1 VRIYFS
7 IFTLFLLIA
16 LLPID
21 AIGQTEPERKRLGD
35 SSVTMIVPE
44 SIRKKPDTKG
54 LGFLPAFRVL
64 EEPKSFVK
72 IWTPRFTDKKA
83 AKTYAKQSGSKF
95 KEILEIEINGKAVPM
110 MITHVK
116 TGYKSGDV
124 YKALFDDKN
133 SIVVIATVFDDAP
146 ITRNEVL
153 DAFKTIEINVEKP
166 IGNFDGAPFTVD
178 LVPPFE
184 FVFSSF
190 NSLFIKSDPEL
201 DESHSKPSIIVG
213 YEDIFTFQGE
223 PKIDTLETAAKY
235 LFPIDK
241 DNFYQTESPN
251 FSKIE
256 IISEGYEEV
265 GPGKAYK
272 LEARYKDRMALQ
284 YVWDKRGPS
293 EFDDYLFFFAM
304 GDTKYLES
312 IKNDVSKIA
321 DSLEFQ
327 SNPKPR
333 QSAQKKVTTKVAPQP
348 IPRLADKTHPLSE
361 CEIKKRK
368 LTCDAMRSHSGF
380 IFNTNLRSN
389 RDTLQYQISTLTS
402 SLRNQEFKDL
412 FETQVRTHMKEAVP
426 LAADLMGWDMED
438 PATTEMLNAATVA
451 LEKLVVSPEEQ
462 KPDPNASELEA
473 LMGNQKVEFEGGRF
487 YGTRSSIMNNYS
499 LYVDK
504 PGKKKKK

>member
-7 IFTLFLLIA
+7 IFTFFLLIA
-16 LLPID
+16 FLPAN
-21 AIGQTEPERKRLGD
+21 AIGQSEPERKRIGN
-35 SSVTMIVPE
+35 SSVTIIVPE
-44 SIRKKPDTKG
+44 GIRKEPDAKG
-54 LGFLPAFRVL
+54 LTFLPAFRAL
-64 EEPKSFVK
+64 EEQKSFVK

-83 AKTYAKQSGSKF
+83 AKAYAKQSGSKF
-95 KEILEIEINGKAVPM
+95 KELLELEIKGQTVPI

-116 TGYKSGDV
+116 TGYKSGYV

-133 SIVVIATVFDDAP
+133 SIVVIATIFDDAP
-146 ITRNEVL
+146 ITRDEVL
-153 DAFKTIEINVEKP
+153 DAFKTIEIKVEKP
-166 IGNFDGAPFTVD
+166 IGNFDGAPFTAD
-178 LVPPFE
+178 LTDPFE

-190 NSLFIKSDPEL
+190 NSLFIKSDPEI
-201 DESHSKPSIIVG
+201 DESYSKPSIIVG

-223 PKIDTLETAAKY
+223 PKIDSLETAAKY

-241 DNFYQTESPN
+241 DNFFLTENPN
-251 FSKIE
+251 FSKME
-256 IISEGYEEV
+256 IISSGYEEI

-272 LEARYKDRMALQ
+272 LEARYKDRIN
-284 YVWDKRGPS
+284 
-293 EFDDYLFFFAM
+293 
-304 GDTKYLES
+304 LEP

-321 DSLEFQ
+321 ASLKFQ
-327 SNPKPR
+327 KNPKPT
-333 QSAQKKVTTKVAPQP
+333 QSTQKKAPVNITPQP
-348 IPRLADKTHPLSE
+348 VPRLADKAHPLSE

-412 FETQVRTHMKEAVP
+412 FETQVRAHMKEAVP
-426 LAADLMGWDMED
+426 LAANLMGWDMED
-438 PATTEMLNAATVA
+438 PATTAMLASANAA
-451 LEKLVVSPEEQ
+451 LEKLDVSPEEQ
-462 KPDPNASELEA
+462 KPDPEANELEA

-499 LYVDK
+499 LYLDK
-504 PGKKKKK
+504 PARKKKK